1 MRKTALPLAALLWA
15 GHLSAAPIDASSQI
29 SAVTVYADRAR
40 VTRTAEVALPEGES
54 VVRLGGLPEDLDPSS
69 VQAGGTG
76 TGVKILGLEIRDVF
90 FDQAVNPKVREL
102 EAQLQALQDQ
112 EATLVAQNAD
122 LKERRSFLN
131 KVRDGLAQPGAEE
144 GKGASA
150 SSLEKVKP
158 LYEFYGAESVAI
170 SEATQA
176 NAIAIRELAPK
187 KQVIVD
193 ELNRL
198 RSGGGK
204 TEKQVLVAV
213 RASSP
218 AKATLS
224 LGYNMNGASW
234 QPLYDA
240 RVNTQTGAVEL
251 ACYGNVRQQTGE
263 NWDNVKLSLSTA
275 RPSVGAG
282 MPELEP
288 WWLNFVRPMPASA
301 ARNTFGYSA
310 GADAEVAKAKEEMVV
325 TGAAAPAPMEYEQA
339 QIESSGVSVVFEI
352 KIPATI
358 PSDGEEHRVAIATQK
373 FDGKIEYV
381 TTPKLADVA
390 FIRTRLTNSS
400 GAPILGGK
408 VNVFR
413 DGDFIGESHVKFIAP
428 GADFDFYLGA
438 DDNVKVTRKTLVDR
452 AAENGLF
459 QKRKGVTRKYETT
472 VENFKSLPVKVTMLD
487 QLPVA
492 QDASITVRDVKFSDT
507 PTQEKDTGKL
517 TWTFDL
523 APKQKK
529 QITEEFTVDWPS
541 DKDVSF

>member
-54 VVRLGGLPEDLDPSS
+54 VVRLAGLPADLDPSS

-90 FDQAVNPKVREL
+90 FDQTVNPRVREL

-112 EATLVAQNAD
+112 EATLVAKKAD
-122 LKERRSFLN
+122 LQERRTFLN

-144 GKGASA
+144 GRGSA
-150 SSLEKVKP
+150 SVSLEKVKP
-158 LYEFYGAESVAI
+158 LYEFYGAETVAI

-176 NAIAIRELAPK
+176 NAVAIREIGPK
-187 KQVIVD
+187 KQVVVD

-198 RSGGGK
+198 RSGAGK

-213 RASSP
+213 KASSP

-240 RVNTQTGAVEL
+240 RVNTQTGAIDL
-251 ACYGNVRQQTGE
+251 AYYGNVRQQTGE

-275 RPSVGAG
+275 RPSVGAR

-288 WWLNFVRPMPASA
+288 WWLNFIRPVAVSR
-301 ARNTFGYSA
+301 RNTFGYSA
-310 GADAEVAKAKEEMVV
+310 GADADVAKAKEEMVV
-325 TGAAAPAPMEYEQA
+325 AAAPAPMEYEQA
-339 QIESSGVSVVFEI
+339 EIESSGVSVVFEI

-390 FIRTRLTNSS
+390 FLKTRLTNSS

-413 DGDFIGESHVKFIAP
+413 DGDFIGDSHVTFIAP
-428 GADFDFYLGA
+428 GADFDFYLGT

-459 QKRKGVTRKYETT
+459 QKRKGITRKYETT
-472 VENFKSLPVKVTMLD
+472 VENFKNQPVKVTVLD
-487 QLPVA
+487 QLPVV

-507 PTQEKDTGKL
+507 PVQDKDTGKL

-541 DKDVSF
+541 DKDVVF

>member
-54 VVRLGGLPEDLDPSS
+54 VVRLAGLPADLDPSS

-90 FDQAVNPKVREL
+90 FDQTVNPRVREL

-112 EATLVAQNAD
+112 EATLVAKKAD
-122 LKERRSFLN
+122 LQERRTFLN

-144 GKGASA
+144 GKGASSA
-150 SSLEKVKP
+150 SLEKVKP
-158 LYEFYGAESVAI
+158 LYEFYGAETVAI

-176 NAIAIRELAPK
+176 NAVAIREIGPK
-187 KQVIVD
+187 KQVVVD

-213 RASSP
+213 KASSP

-224 LGYNMNGASW
+224 LGYNMTGASW

-240 RVNTQTGAVEL
+240 RVNTQTGAIEL
-251 ACYGNVRQQTGE
+251 AYYGNVRQQTGE

-275 RPSVGAG
+275 RPSVGAR
-282 MPELEP
+282 MPELDP
-288 WWLNFVRPMPASA
+288 WWLNFIRPMAVSK
-301 ARNTFGYSA
+301 RNTFGYSA
-310 GADAEVAKAKEEMVV
+310 GADADAAKAKEEMVV
-325 TGAAAPAPMEYEQA
+325 AAAPAPMEYEQA
-339 QIESSGVSVVFEI
+339 EIESSGVSVVFEI

-390 FIRTRLTNSS
+390 FLKTRLTNSS

-413 DGDFIGESHVKFIAP
+413 DGDFIGDSHVNFIAP
-428 GADFDFYLGA
+428 GADFDFYLGT

-459 QKRKGVTRKYETT
+459 QKRKGITRKYETT
-472 VENFKSLPVKVTMLD
+472 LENFKNQPVKVTVLD

-507 PTQEKDTGKL
+507 PVQDKDTGKL

-541 DKDVSF
+541 EKDVVF

>member
-15 GHLSAAPIDASSQI
+15 GHLSAAPIDTSSQI

-54 VVRLGGLPEDLDPSS
+54 VVRLAGLPADLDPSS

-76 TGVKILGLEIRDVF
+76 AGVKILGLEIRDVF
-90 FDQAVNPKVREL
+90 FDQTVNPRVREL

-112 EATLVAQNAD
+112 EATLVAKKAD
-122 LKERRSFLN
+122 LQERRTFLN
-131 KVRDGLAQPGAEE
+131 TVRDGLAQPGAEE
-144 GKGASA
+144 GRGSA
-150 SSLEKVKP
+150 SVSLEKVKP
-158 LYEFYGAESVAI
+158 LYEFYGAETVAI

-176 NAIAIRELAPK
+176 NAVAIREIEPK
-187 KQVIVD
+187 KQVVVD

-213 RASSP
+213 KASSP

-224 LGYNMNGASW
+224 LGYNMSGASW

-240 RVNTQTGAVEL
+240 RVNTQTGAIEL
-251 ACYGNVRQQTGE
+251 AYYGNVRQQTGE

-275 RPSVGAG
+275 RPSVGAR

-288 WWLNFVRPMPASA
+288 WWLNFIRPMAVSR
-301 ARNTFGYSA
+301 RNTFGYSA
-310 GADAEVAKAKEEMVV
+310 GADADAAKAKEEMVV
-325 TGAAAPAPMEYEQA
+325 AAAPAPMEYEQA
-339 QIESSGVSVVFEI
+339 EIESSGVSVVFEI

-390 FIRTRLTNSS
+390 FLKTRLTNSS

-413 DGDFIGESHVKFIAP
+413 DGDFIGDSHVNFIAP
-428 GADFDFYLGA
+428 GADFDFYLGT

-459 QKRKGVTRKYETT
+459 QKRKGITRKYETT
-472 VENFKSLPVKVTMLD
+472 LENFKNQPVKVTVLD

-507 PTQEKDTGKL
+507 PVQDKDTGKL

-541 DKDVSF
+541 EKDVVF

>member
-1 MRKTALPLAALLWA
+1 
-15 GHLSAAPIDASSQI
+15 
-29 SAVTVYADRAR
+29 
-40 VTRTAEVALPEGES
+40 
-54 VVRLGGLPEDLDPSS
+54 VRLAGLPADLDPSS

-90 FDQAVNPKVREL
+90 FDQTVNPRVREL

-112 EATLVAQNAD
+112 EATLVAKKAD
-122 LKERRSFLN
+122 LQERRTFLN

-144 GKGASA
+144 GKGASSA
-150 SSLEKVKP
+150 SLEKVKP
-158 LYEFYGAESVAI
+158 LYEFYGAETVAI

-176 NAIAIRELAPK
+176 NAVAIREIGPK
-187 KQVIVD
+187 KQVVVD

-213 RASSP
+213 KASSP

-224 LGYNMNGASW
+224 LGYNMSGASW

-240 RVNTQTGAVEL
+240 RVNTQTGAIEL
-251 ACYGNVRQQTGE
+251 AYYGNVRQQTGE

-275 RPSVGAG
+275 RPSVGAR

-288 WWLNFVRPMPASA
+288 WWLNFIRPMAVSK
-301 ARNTFGYSA
+301 RNTFGYSA
-310 GADAEVAKAKEEMVV
+310 GADADAAKDKEEMVV
-325 TGAAAPAPMEYEQA
+325 AAAPAPMEYEQA
-339 QIESSGVSVVFEI
+339 EIESSGVSVVFEI

-390 FIRTRLTNSS
+390 FLKTRLTNSS

-413 DGDFIGESHVKFIAP
+413 DGDFIGDSHVNFIAP
-428 GADFDFYLGA
+428 GEDFDFYLGT

-459 QKRKGVTRKYETT
+459 QKRKGITRKYETT
-472 VENFKSLPVKVTMLD
+472 LENFKNQPVKVTVLD

-507 PTQEKDTGKL
+507 PVQDKDTGKL

-541 DKDVSF
+541 EKDVVF

>member
-15 GHLSAAPIDASSQI
+15 GHLSAAPIDTSSQI

-54 VVRLGGLPEDLDPSS
+54 VVRLAGLPADLDPSS

-90 FDQAVNPKVREL
+90 FDQTVNPRVREL

-112 EATLVAQNAD
+112 EATLAAKKAD
-122 LKERRSFLN
+122 LQERRTFLN
-131 KVRDGLAQPGAEE
+131 TVRDGLAQPGAEE
-144 GKGASA
+144 GRGSA
-150 SSLEKVKP
+150 SVSLEKVKP
-158 LYEFYGAESVAI
+158 LYEFYGAEIVAI

-176 NAIAIRELAPK
+176 NAVAIREIEPK
-187 KQVIVD
+187 KQVVVD

-213 RASSP
+213 KASSP

-224 LGYNMNGASW
+224 LGYNMSGASW

-240 RVNTQTGAVEL
+240 RVNTQTGAIEL
-251 ACYGNVRQQTGE
+251 AYYGNVRQQTGE

-275 RPSVGAG
+275 RPSVGAR

-288 WWLNFVRPMPASA
+288 WWLNFIRPMPATA
-301 ARNTFGYSA
+301 PRNFGYSA
-310 GADAEVAKAKEEMVV
+310 RNDLAKSDRESEAIVADAA
-325 TGAAAPAPMEYEQA
+325 APMEYEQA

-390 FIRTRLTNSS
+390 FLKTRLTNSS

-413 DGDFIGESHVKFIAP
+413 DGDFIGDSHVNFIAP
-428 GADFDFYLGA
+428 GADFDFYLGT

-459 QKRKGVTRKYETT
+459 QKRKGITRKYETT
-472 VENFKSLPVKVTMLD
+472 VENFKNQPVKVTVLD

-507 PTQEKDTGKL
+507 PVQDKDTGKL

-541 DKDVSF
+541 EKDVAF

>member
-54 VVRLGGLPEDLDPSS
+54 VVRLGGLPADLDPSS

-90 FDQAVNPKVREL
+90 FDQAVNPRVREL

-112 EATLVAQNAD
+112 EATLAAKNAD
-122 LKERRSFLN
+122 LKERRTFLN

-144 GKGASA
+144 GKGSSAAS
-150 SSLEKVKP
+150 LDKVRP

-170 SEATQA
+170 SEAAQA

-218 AKATLS
+218 AKASLS
-224 LGYNMNGASW
+224 LGYNMTGASW

-240 RVNTQTGAVEL
+240 RVNTQTGAIEL
-251 ACYGNVRQQTGE
+251 AYYGNVRQQTGE
-263 NWDNVKLSLSTA
+263 NWDGVKLSLSTA
-275 RPSVGAG
+275 RPNVGAR

-288 WWLNFVRPMPASA
+288 WWLNFIQPIAAAAPRTLGY
-301 ARNTFGYSA
+301 ARNELAKNKFVS
-310 GADAEVAKAKEEMVV
+310 GADADIATEP
-325 TGAAAPAPMEYEQA
+325 APAPMEYEQA

-390 FIRTRLTNSS
+390 FLKTRLTNSS

-413 DGDFIGESHVKFIAP
+413 DGDFIGDSHVNFIAP
-428 GADFDFYLGA
+428 GADFDFYLGT

-472 VENFKSLPVKVTMLD
+472 VENFKSQPVKVTVLD

-529 QITEEFTVDWPS
+529 QVTEEFTVDWPS

>member
-15 GHLSAAPIDASSQI
+15 GHLSAAPIDTSSQI

-54 VVRLGGLPEDLDPSS
+54 VVRLAGLPADLDPSS

-90 FDQAVNPKVREL
+90 FDQTVNPRVREL

-112 EATLVAQNAD
+112 EATLVAKKAD
-122 LKERRSFLN
+122 LQERRTFLN

-144 GKGASA
+144 GKGASSA
-150 SSLEKVKP
+150 SLEKVKP
-158 LYEFYGAESVAI
+158 LYEFYGAETVAI

-176 NAIAIRELAPK
+176 NAVAIREIGPK
-187 KQVIVD
+187 KQVVVD

-213 RASSP
+213 KASSP

-224 LGYNMNGASW
+224 LGYNMSGASW

-240 RVNTQTGAVEL
+240 RVNTQTGAIEL
-251 ACYGNVRQQTGE
+251 AYYGNVRQQTGE

-275 RPSVGAG
+275 RPSVGAR

-288 WWLNFVRPMPASA
+288 WWLNFIRPMAVSK
-301 ARNTFGYSA
+301 RNTFGYSA
-310 GADAEVAKAKEEMVV
+310 GADADAAKDKEEMVV
-325 TGAAAPAPMEYEQA
+325 AAAPAPMEYEQA
-339 QIESSGVSVVFEI
+339 EIESSGVSVVFEI

-390 FIRTRLTNSS
+390 FLKTRLTNSS

-413 DGDFIGESHVKFIAP
+413 DGDFIGDSHVNFIAP
-428 GADFDFYLGA
+428 GEDFDFYLGT

-459 QKRKGVTRKYETT
+459 QKRKGITRKYETT
-472 VENFKSLPVKVTMLD
+472 LENFKNQPVKVTVLD

-507 PTQEKDTGKL
+507 PVQDKDTGKL

-541 DKDVSF
+541 EKDVVF

>member
-15 GHLSAAPIDASSQI
+15 GHLSAAPIDTSSRI

-40 VTRTAEVALPEGES
+40 VTRAAEVSLPEGES
-54 VVRLGGLPEDLDPSS
+54 VVRLGGLPADLDPSS

-90 FDQAVNPKVREL
+90 FDQAVNPRVREL
-102 EAQLQALQDQ
+102 EGQLQALEDQ
-112 EATLVAQNAD
+112 EATLVAKNAD
-122 LKERRSFLN
+122 LKERRTFLN

-144 GKGASA
+144 GKGSSA
-150 SSLEKVKP
+150 TSLDKVKP

-176 NAIAIRELAPK
+176 NAIALRELAPK

-198 RSGGGK
+198 RSGEGK

-213 RASSP
+213 KASSP

-240 RVNTQTGAVEL
+240 RVNTQTGAIEL
-251 ACYGNVRQQTGE
+251 AYYGNVRQRTGE
-263 NWDNVKLSLSTA
+263 NWDGVKLSLSTA
-275 RPSVGAG
+275 RPNVGAR

-288 WWLNFVRPMPASA
+288 WWLNFIQPMPAA
-301 ARNTFGYSA
+301 AAAPQMMRYLRN
-310 GADAEVAKAKEEMVV
+310 DAAKPKEEMVV
-325 TGAAAPAPMEYEQA
+325 AEAAPAPMEYEQA

-390 FIRTRLTNSS
+390 FLKTRLTNSS

-413 DGDFIGESHVKFIAP
+413 DGDFIGNSHVNFIAP
-428 GADFDFYLGA
+428 GADFDFYLGT

-472 VENFKSLPVKVTMLD
+472 VENFKNQPVKVTVLD

-517 TWTFDL
+517 IWTFDL